1 MDMDPKDFLD
11 VPLNSK
17 QRHGCSPAI
26 PPDPKWRGV
35 VIRAPRQVWFKP
47 GEIIGRMGAFAAI
60 PICAY
65 HLVDVRPEN
74 PPPPMI
80 LVAMNRRTG
89 QVFSGP
95 ITESDPS
102 PRVPPPVQGPPLTAR
117 QVQGLSSGGYFN
129 PNLADF
135 VELPQESAT
144 YDIHVEFREFKSN
157 TVTVELI
164 KSPP

>member
-1 MDMDPKDFLD
+1 MNMDPKEFLD

-26 PPDPKWRGV
+26 PSDPKWRGV
-35 VIRAPRQVWFKP
+35 IIRAPRQVWFKP

-65 HLVDVRPEN
+65 HLVDVVAGG
-74 PPPPMI
+74 PPAPII
-80 LVAMNRRTG
+80 LVATNRRTG

-102 PRVPPPVQGPPLTAR
+102 PRMPPPVQGPPLTAR
-117 QVQGLSSGGYFN
+117 QVQGLASGGYFN

-135 VELPQESAT
+135 VPLPQESAT

-157 TVTVELI
+157 VVTVELI
-164 KSPP
+164 ETPP